1 MTPTE
6 IEILKDALSCLVQ
19 YQTRINQ
26 LSDAGHIQANHWQAT
41 GRHGHSIGSVIENL
55 DNVIAKY
62 EQAIPRL
69 EPIGSSTVKLNPEEW
84 K

>member
-1 MTPTE
+1 MTPTDL
-6 IEILKDALSCLVQ
+6 EILRDALSCLSE
-19 YQTRINQ
+19 YQKYGEAMRSI
-26 LSDAGHIQANHWQAT
+26 GRGFHPT

-62 EQAIPRL
+62 EQTIPRL